1 MSDTL
6 ERPSPNRVR
15 QSYRRPVLTAY
26 GQLKDLTAGGSGTA
40 NETSNGKKPR
50 P

>member
-1 MSDTL
+1 MDSRKTSELLRERKTYKKPTL
-6 ERPSPNRVR
+6 M
-15 QSYRRPVLTAY
+15 TY

-40 NETSNGKKPR
+40 NEGSAGKKPR